1 MAPRGDIAV
10 ALPLGG
16 RHQAFSLEPAILHGF
31 LTADECA
38 ALQAYAT
45 EHMMA
50 RARLAGGMSEHAVR
64 SAGALWLDDDELP
77 WLSRKLVRA
86 LADLNRDYFPFDL
99 DGFNEGFQLLQYD
112 GAAETGTRGDF
123 YDWHIDIGGS
133 GTTMSRK
140 LSLVVQLSDPAD
152 YEGGRLEINAGG
164 DVKAMPIS
172 QGTLIAFPSFV
183 LHHVSPVTA
192 GRRFS
197 LAAWVHG
204 PAFR

>member
-1 MAPRGDIAV
+1 MAPRGDIAF
-10 ALPLGG
+10 ARSMGG
-16 RHQAFSLEPAILHGF
+16 VRQAFSLEPAILHGF
-31 LTADECA
+31 LNADECA
-38 ALQAYAT
+38 LLQQYAA

-77 WLSRKLVRA
+77 WLTAKLVRA
-86 LADLNRDYFPFDL
+86 LSDLNREHFPFAL
-99 DGFNEGFQLLQYD
+99 DGFDEGFQLLQYD
-112 GAAETGTRGDF
+112 GAVGGGSRGDF
-123 YDWHIDIGGS
+123 YDWHIDIGTS

-140 LSLVVQLSDPAD
+140 LSIVVQLSDPTD

-164 DVKAMPIS
+164 DVKEMPVT
-172 QGTLIAFPSFV
+172 QGALIAFPSFV
-183 LHHVSPVTA
+183 LHHVSPVTS